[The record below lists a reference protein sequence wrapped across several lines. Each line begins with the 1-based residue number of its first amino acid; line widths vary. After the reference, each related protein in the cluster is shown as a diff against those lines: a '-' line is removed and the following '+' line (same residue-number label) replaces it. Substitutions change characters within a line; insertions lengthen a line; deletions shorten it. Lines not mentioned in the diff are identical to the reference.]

1 MTVSKQFKTFYIEP
15 YQNAALEK
23 LSAKTGKSQGEL
35 LRIAIEML
43 CEKNGVSVDRP
54 PEPKLKVK

>member
-1 MTVSKQFKTFYIEP
+1 MSKKFKTFYIEP
-15 YQNAALEK
+15 YQNDALEK

-43 CEKNGVSVDRP
+43 CEKNGVPIERP
-54 PEPKLKVK
+54 PETRLNLK

>member
-1 MTVSKQFKTFYIEP
+1 MSKKFKTFYIEP

-23 LSAKTGKSQGEL
+23 LATKTGLSQGEL

-43 CEKNGVSVDRP
+43 CEKNGVTIDRP
-54 PEPKLKVK
+54 PEPRIKVK